1 MKVVFVDALTN
12 HGGQEKYIINLLSD
26 LSYKFDKNS
35 YLITSNDHT
44 YKDLVNKNLDASR
57 LIKINKFSVFN
68 FRIYFLFFIALK
80 KINPDFIITNGEKSI
95 FIGKVLLHIFRV
107 KYKFIAVHHL
117 LIQDSTR
124 NIFLFKRLFYL
135 FIARNFN
142 SKFFKIVFINDC
154 MKKHLLCYNIP
165 KSLIEFKNNGTNLL
179 LPTISRQLILSKHNI
194 PSQKKIFGYIGQFNK
209 QKNLELIF
217 YALNFYK
224 YNSNI
229 FFVLIGAGEEK
240 LLFKQ
245 KVLDQSLKNVLII
258 DFQEDIHN
266 YFQIFDCLIFPSH
279 YEGLP
284 LTLLEAISHKVPTIT
299 SDIDGHRV
307 VLSDSLS
314 TISINPNKLDSVVE
328 AIQVLLNNESVVD
341 QYVKNAY
348 NRYLEHFNWID
359 VLNFYDNLLSNK

>member
-26 LSYKFDKNS
+26 LSHKFDKDS
-35 YLITSNDHT
+35 YLFTSLDHT
-44 YKDLVNKNLDASR
+44 YKDLVNKNLDTSR
-57 LIKINKFSVFN
+57 LIKFNNFSVFN
-68 FRIYFLFFIALK
+68 FRIYFLIFIALK
-80 KINPDFIITNGEKSI
+80 KVNPDFIITNGEKSI

-135 FIARNFN
+135 FIARNYN

-154 MKKHLLCYNIP
+154 MKKHLIRYNIP
-165 KSLIEFKNNGTNLL
+165 KSLIEFKNNGTNLQ
-179 LPTISRQLILSKHNI
+179 LPTIPRQFIFSKHRI

-209 QKNLELIF
+209 QKNLELIL
-217 YALNFYK
+217 YALNFFK
-224 YNSNI
+224 DNDNI
-229 FFVLIGAGEEK
+229 FFVLIGAGEDK

-245 KVLDQSLKNVLII
+245 KVLEVSLKNVLIM

-266 YFQIFDCLIFPSH
+266 YFQIFDCLIFPSY

-307 VLSDSLS
+307 VLADSLS

-328 AIQVLLNNESVVD
+328 SMNFFLNNQNVVD
-341 QYVKNAY
+341 RCVINAY

-359 VLNFYDNLLSNK
+359 VLNFYDNLLSSQ